1 MFISKTALCKEGIK
15 LPYKIKVD
23 NPKYKIGIF
32 GDSFAQLA
40 ETAMHNKKI
49 WQDRAE
55 PVFNHENTWQ
65 YYLANLLSAEAHTYG
80 ISALSIGDVA
90 YTIINC
96 EILYDLYII
105 FHPKPGRKNV
115 FALEDYSAKIYKKVR
130 NILED
135 KKVINIYWSKKA
147 QSWGFVKDGKW
158 IDNKIKSFGNIDL
171 ITSYHLTNRNAYES
185 NKTRF
190 YTDPNPLDILD
201 SYCHMSGRGNL
212 LLARDIYKSIIKE
225 FNIN

>member
-1 MFISKTALCKEGIK
+1 MFIPKTVLCKEGIK

-40 ETAMHNKKI
+40 EDAMHNKKI

-80 ISALSIGDVA
+80 ISASSIGDVA

-105 FHPKPGRKNV
+105 YHPKPGRKNV

-130 NILED
+130 NILKD
-135 KKVINIYWSKKA
+135 KKVINIYWDKN
-147 QSWGFVKDGKW
+147 
-158 IDNKIKSFGNIDL
+158 NKIKSFGNIDL

>member
-1 MFISKTALCKEGIK
+1 MFIPKTILCKEGIK
-15 LPYKIKVD
+15 LPYKIKID
-23 NPKYKIGIF
+23 NPKYRIGIF

-40 ETAMHNKKI
+40 EDAMHNKMI
-49 WQDRAE
+49 WEDRTE

-80 ISALSIGDVA
+80 ISGSSVGDVA

-96 EILYDLYII
+96 EIIYDLYII
-105 FHPKPGRKNV
+105 FHPKPGRKNI
-115 FALEDYSAKIYKKVR
+115 FALEEYSAKIYKKIR
-130 NILED
+130 NILEG
-135 KKVINIYWSKKA
+135 KKVINIYWDK
-147 QSWGFVKDGKW
+147 
-158 IDNKIKSFGNIDL
+158 NHKIKSFGNTDFIS
-171 ITSYHLTNRNAYES
+171 SYHLTNRNTYET

-190 YTDPNPLDILD
+190 YTNPNPLDIMG

-212 LLARDIYKSIIKE
+212 LLARDIYKVTLKE